1 MIRGAV
7 TIHSCFQQAVNSD
20 RAAYAFTVFFQGEV
34 NSDVDDMDDAIKD
47 VTVLHIE
54 SNGIGDVLGE

>member
-1 MIRGAV
+1 M
-7 TIHSCFQQAVNSD
+7 
-20 RAAYAFTVFFQGEV
+20 YAFTVFFQGEV